1 MPRITFKPMNKS
13 IDVLP
18 GTELLEAARQAKIE
32 FESPCG
38 GKGTCGKCLVRV
50 VEGHVESDSLG
61 LLIEAAISQG
71 YVLACKSQLLDDPIT
86 IEIPEQIGIDEGK
99 YLVNEYD
106 IFLID
111 KDRLPQKSQLN
122 PLATKQFL
130 TIPVAQLEDGLSD
143 MDRLTREIRKVSDKK
158 NVVYPLPVL
167 QLLADALRSKNGNVT
182 VTFIMNSE
190 QCHVI
195 DIEPGD
201 VTANHYGIA
210 VDVGTTTIAVQLVS
224 LPEGKVI
231 ATQTAYNDQLVCG
244 LDVISRI
251 NYAQKPNHLE
261 ELRTRVLRSINQL
274 IQQVS
279 ESHDI
284 KQQTIC
290 NGVIA
295 GNTTM
300 IHLLLGL
307 KPEYIRMEPYT
318 PTVRETPYLTAE
330 KVRIKI
336 NPASWI
342 YFSPH
347 VGSYVGGDITSGI
360 LCTDLASDTEEM
372 CLFIDI
378 GTNGELVLGN
388 RDFLMTCACSAGPA
402 FEGGG
407 IEHGMRASTGAI
419 DNISIDDETGAS
431 VYTTIGNTPPKGIC
445 GTGMISLLAELFLK
459 GWIDAAGK
467 LNRDKKSPAIK
478 LKGRRAEY
486 IIVPEKESGTEK
498 PIAISEIDIENMIRA
513 KAAIYSACSLM
524 LKQVGSDFK
533 NIKKIYIA
541 GGFGRYLNIENAI
554 TIGLV
559 PDLPREVF
567 QYVGNA
573 SLMGAYMVLVS
584 QEYRKRQIELARK
597 MTYIELNTDSHYMDQ
612 YMGAMFLPHTNEK
625 LFPSVIKKTVN
636 SQTNSDR

>member
-1 MPRITFKPMNKS
+1 
-13 IDVLP
+13 
-18 GTELLEAARQAKIE
+18 
-32 FESPCG
+32 
-38 GKGTCGKCLVRV
+38 
-50 VEGHVESDSLG
+50 VESDSLG
-61 LLIEAAISQG
+61 LLTEAAISQG
-71 YVLACKSQLLDDPIT
+71 YVLACQSKLLDVPIT
-86 IEIPEQIGIDEGK
+86 IEIPEQIEIDEGK
-99 YLVNEYD
+99 FLENEYD

-111 KDRLPQKSQLN
+111 KDRLPRESQLN
-122 PLATKQFL
+122 SMAKKQFL

-143 MDRLTREIRKVSDKK
+143 MDRLTREIRKVCCEK

-167 QLLADALRSKNGNVT
+167 QLLADTLRSDNGNVT
-182 VTFIMNSE
+182 VTFVINSGR
-190 QCHVI
+190 CHVL

-201 VTANHYGIA
+201 AASNHYGIA
-210 VDVGTTTIAVQLVS
+210 VDVGTTTISVQLIS
-224 LPEGKVI
+224 LAEGKII
-231 ATQTAYNDQLVCG
+231 ATQTDYNDQLICG

-251 NYAQKPNHLE
+251 NYAQKPKHLE
-261 ELRTRVLRSINQL
+261 ELRTRVLQSINQL
-274 IQQVS
+274 IQQVC

-307 KPEYIRMEPYT
+307 NPEYIRLEPYT

-330 KVRIKI
+330 KVGIKI
-336 NPASWI
+336 NPESWI

-360 LCTDLASDTEEM
+360 LCTDMASNTEEM
-372 CLFIDI
+372 NLFIDI

-407 IEHGMRASTGAI
+407 IEHGMRASIGAI
-419 DNISIDDETGAS
+419 ENISVDYKTGIS
-431 VYTTIGNTPPKGIC
+431 TYRTIGNTPPKGIC
-445 GTGMISLLAELFLK
+445 GTGMISLLAELFLN

-478 LKGRRAEY
+478 VAGRRAEY
-486 IIVPEKESGTEK
+486 TIVPEKESGTGK
-498 PIAISEIDIENMIRA
+498 PIAISEIDIENIIRA
-513 KAAIYSACSLM
+513 KAAIFSACSLM
-524 LKQVGSDFK
+524 LKKVGLEFK
-533 NIKKIYIA
+533 NLKKIYIA
-541 GGFGRYLNIENAI
+541 GCFGRYLHIENAI

-567 QYVGNA
+567 NYVGNA
-573 SLMGAYMVLVS
+573 SLMGAYMVLIS
-584 QEYRKRQIELARK
+584 QEYQKRQIELARK
-597 MTYIELNTDSHYMDQ
+597 MTYIELNTDSLYMDQ
-612 YMGAMFLPHTNEK
+612 YMGAMFLPHTNEG
-625 LFPSVIKKTVN
+625 LFPSVKLKKV
-636 SQTNSDR
+636 SASVSPFV